1 MKQFFYMNRTIGTA
15 TVILIITLFVSAGT
29 LLSLDV
35 VSLSSESN
43 SLTIQVDQSEGT
55 NVYTMNEIDEGDND
69 EEVSVIYVYHE
80 FVFTATGGGD
90 TISWDF
96 GDGTTGVGSEV
107 VHQFEH
113 SGIYTVTSTS
123 ITSSDVYTSS
133 IEVIVHLEAS
143 AEVDNMECAC
153 APTGKDTTIDLLAL
167 PGMMSIEGYL
177 TVEHDGSSESCSQRN
192 PLQECHLRV
201 ILERTEAGQVVSQEI
216 LYDST
221 FRTNEVVIDFD
232 LQDMTFEQGDG
243 INLRLE
249 TDQLR
254 DWHKPTADWS
264 STAPV
269 TA

>member
-1 MKQFFYMNRTIGTA
+1 MNRTVGTA

-29 LLSLDV
+29 LVSLDV
-35 VSLSSESN
+35 VSLGGETS
-43 SLTIQVDQSEGT
+43 SLTIQVDQSEGA

-69 EEVSVIYVYHE
+69 EEESVVLVYHE
-80 FVFTATGGGD
+80 FAFTAMGGGD
-90 TISWDF
+90 IISWDF

-107 VHQFEH
+107 MHQFELP
-113 SGIYTVTSTS
+113 GVYTVTSTS
-123 ITSSDVYTSS
+123 ITSDEVYSKSMQVT
-133 IEVIVHLEAS
+133 VHLEAS
-143 AEVDNMECAC
+143 VEVDNMECAC

-201 ILERTEAGQVVSQEI
+201 ILERTEAGEVVSQDV

-232 LQDMTFEQGDG
+232 LQEMTFEQGDG

-269 TA
+269 IA

>member
-1 MKQFFYMNRTIGTA
+1 MNRTVGTA

-29 LLSLDV
+29 LVSLDV
-35 VSLSSESN
+35 VSLGGETS
-43 SLTIQVDQSEGT
+43 SLTIQVDQSEGA

-69 EEVSVIYVYHE
+69 EEESVVLVYHE
-80 FVFTATGGGD
+80 FAFTAMGGGD
-90 TISWDF
+90 IISWDF

-107 VHQFEH
+107 IHQFELP
-113 SGIYTVTSTS
+113 GVYTVTSTS
-123 ITSSDVYTSS
+123 ITSDEVYSKSMQVT
-133 IEVIVHLEAS
+133 VHLEAS
-143 AEVDNMECAC
+143 VEVDNMECAC

-201 ILERTEAGQVVSQEI
+201 ILERTEAGEVVSQDV

-232 LQDMTFEQGDG
+232 LQEMTFEQGDG

-269 TA
+269 VA

>member
-1 MKQFFYMNRTIGTA
+1 MNRNIGTA
-15 TVILIITLFVSAGT
+15 TVILIVTLFVSAGT

-35 VSLSSESN
+35 VSFGNESSA
-43 SLTIQVDQSEGT
+43 LTIEVDQNEGT
-55 NVYTMNEIDEGDND
+55 NVYTMVEIDEGDND
-69 EEVSVIYVYHE
+69 EEESVVYVYHV
-80 FVFTATGGGD
+80 FSFTAMGGGV

-96 GDGTTGVGSEV
+96 GDGTTGVGSEID
-107 VHQFEH
+107 HQFEEP
-113 SGIYTVTSTS
+113 GVYTITSTS
-123 ITSSDVYTSS
+123 ITSEDVYTSS
-133 IEVIVHLEAS
+133 IEVLVHLEAS

-153 APTGKDTTIDLLAL
+153 APTGKDTTVDLLAL

-201 ILERTEAGQVVSQEI
+201 ILERTEAGEVVSQDV

-221 FRTNEVVIDFD
+221 FRTNEVVIDFN

-269 TA
+269 VA

>member
-1 MKQFFYMNRTIGTA
+1 MNRTISTA
-15 TVILIITLFVSAGT
+15 TVILVITLFVSAGT

-35 VSLSSESN
+35 VSLGSES
-43 SLTIQVDQSEGT
+43 SPLTIEVDQNEGT
-55 NVYTMNEIDEGDND
+55 NVYTMIEIDDGDND
-69 EEVSVIYVYHE
+69 EEESVVYVYHE
-80 FVFTATGGGD
+80 FIFTAIGGGD
-90 TISWDF
+90 SINWDF
-96 GDGTTGVGSEV
+96 GDGTTGVGSV
-107 VHQFEH
+107 VKHQFEH
-113 SGIYTVTSTS
+113 PGIYTITSTS
-123 ITSSDVYTSS
+123 ITPDEVYTSS
-133 IEVIVHLEAS
+133 MEVIVHLEAS

-167 PGMMSIEGYL
+167 PGTMSIEGYL

-201 ILERTEAGQVVSQEI
+201 ILERTEAGEVVSQDV

-232 LQDMTFEQGDG
+232 LQDMTFEQGEG
-243 INLRLE
+243 VNLRLE

-264 STAPV
+264 STAPIV
-269 TA
+269 A

>member
-1 MKQFFYMNRTIGTA
+1 MNRTIGTA
-15 TVILIITLFVSAGT
+15 TVILIVTLFVSAGT

-35 VSLSSESN
+35 VSFGNESSA
-43 SLTIQVDQSEGT
+43 LTIEVDQNEGT
-55 NVYTMNEIDEGDND
+55 NVYTMVEIDEGDND
-69 EEVSVIYVYHE
+69 EEETVVYVYHV
-80 FVFTATGGGD
+80 FSFTAMGGGD

-96 GDGTTGVGSEV
+96 GDGTTGVGSEID
-107 VHQFEH
+107 HQFEEP
-113 SGIYTVTSTS
+113 GVYTITSTS
-123 ITSSDVYTSS
+123 ITSEDVYTSS
-133 IEVIVHLEAS
+133 IEVLVHLEAS
-143 AEVDNMECAC
+143 AEVDNMEGAC
-153 APTGKDTTIDLLAL
+153 APTGKDTTVDRLAL

-201 ILERTEAGQVVSQEI
+201 ILERTEAGDVVSQDV

-221 FRTNEVVIDFD
+221 FRTNEVVIDFN

-269 TA
+269 VA

>member
-1 MKQFFYMNRTIGTA
+1 MNRTVGTA

-29 LLSLDV
+29 LVSLDV
-35 VSLSSESN
+35 VSLGSGNS
-43 SLTIQVDQSEGT
+43 SLTIQVDQSEGA

-69 EEVSVIYVYHE
+69 EEESVVLVYHE
-80 FVFTATGGGD
+80 FAFTAMGGGD
-90 TISWDF
+90 IISWDF

-107 VHQFEH
+107 IHQFELP
-113 SGIYTVTSTS
+113 GVYTVTSTS
-123 ITSSDVYTSS
+123 ITSDEVYSKSMQVT
-133 IEVIVHLEAS
+133 VHLEAS
-143 AEVDNMECAC
+143 VEVDNMECAC
-153 APTGKDTTIDLLAL
+153 APSGKDTTIDLLAL

-201 ILERTEAGQVVSQEI
+201 ILERTEAGEVVSQDV

-232 LQDMTFEQGDG
+232 LQEMTFEQGDG

-269 TA
+269 VA

>member
-1 MKQFFYMNRTIGTA
+1 MNRTIGTA
-15 TVILIITLFVSAGT
+15 TVILIVTLFVSAGT

-35 VSLSSESN
+35 VSFGSESN
-43 SLTIQVDQSEGT
+43 ALAIEVDQTEGT
-55 NVYTMNEIDEGDND
+55 NVYTMVEIDEGDND
-69 EEVSVIYVYHE
+69 EEESVVYIYH
-80 FVFTATGGGD
+80 VFSFIASGGGD
-90 TISWDF
+90 AINWDF
-96 GDGTTGVGSEV
+96 GDGTTAVGSEV
-107 VHQFEH
+107 NHQFEEP
-113 SGIYTVTSTS
+113 GMYTVTSTS
-123 ITSSDVYTSS
+123 ITSEEVYTSS
-133 IEVIVHLEAS
+133 IEVLVHLEAS
-143 AEVDNMECAC
+143 VEVDNMECAC

-177 TVEHDGSSESCSQRN
+177 TVEHDGSSESCTQRN

-201 ILERTEAGQVVSQEI
+201 ILERTEAGEVVSQDI

-232 LQDMTFEQGDG
+232 LQEMTFEQGDG
-243 INLRLE
+243 MNLRLE

-269 TA
+269 VA

>member
-1 MKQFFYMNRTIGTA
+1 MNRTIGTA
-15 TVILIITLFVSAGT
+15 TVILIVTLFVSAGT

-35 VSLSSESN
+35 VSFGNESSA
-43 SLTIQVDQSEGT
+43 LTIEVDQNEGT
-55 NVYTMNEIDEGDND
+55 NVYTMVEIDEGDND
-69 EEVSVIYVYHE
+69 EEESVVYVYYV
-80 FVFTATGGGD
+80 FSFTAMGGGD

-96 GDGTTGVGSEV
+96 GDGTTGVGSEID
-107 VHQFEH
+107 HQFEEP
-113 SGIYTVTSTS
+113 GVYTITSTS
-123 ITSSDVYTSS
+123 ITSEDVYTSS
-133 IEVIVHLEAS
+133 IEVLVHLEAS

-153 APTGKDTTIDLLAL
+153 APTGKDTTVDLLAL

-201 ILERTEAGQVVSQEI
+201 ILERTEAGEVVSQDV

-221 FRTNEVVIDFD
+221 FRTNEVVIDFN

-269 TA
+269 VA

>member
-1 MKQFFYMNRTIGTA
+1 MNRNIGTA
-15 TVILIITLFVSAGT
+15 TVILIVTLFVSAGT

-35 VSLSSESN
+35 VSFGNESSA
-43 SLTIQVDQSEGT
+43 LTIEVDQNEGT
-55 NVYTMNEIDEGDND
+55 NVYTMVEIDEGDND
-69 EEVSVIYVYHE
+69 EEESVVYVYHV
-80 FVFTATGGGD
+80 FSFTAMGGGD

-96 GDGTTGVGSEV
+96 GDGTTGVGSEID
-107 VHQFEH
+107 HQFEEP
-113 SGIYTVTSTS
+113 GVYTITSTS
-123 ITSSDVYTSS
+123 ITSEDVYTSS
-133 IEVIVHLEAS
+133 IEVLVHLEAS

-153 APTGKDTTIDLLAL
+153 APTGKDTTVDLLAL

-201 ILERTEAGQVVSQEI
+201 ILERTEAGEVVSQDV

-221 FRTNEVVIDFD
+221 FRTNEVVIDFN

-269 TA
+269 VA

>member
-1 MKQFFYMNRTIGTA
+1 MNRTVGTA

-29 LLSLDV
+29 LVSLDV
-35 VSLSSESN
+35 VSLGGETS
-43 SLTIQVDQSEGT
+43 SLTIQVDLSEGA

-69 EEVSVIYVYHE
+69 EEESVVLVYHE
-80 FVFTATGGGD
+80 FAFTAMGGGD
-90 TISWDF
+90 IISWDF

-107 VHQFEH
+107 IHQFELP
-113 SGIYTVTSTS
+113 GVYTVTSTS
-123 ITSSDVYTSS
+123 ITSDEVYSKSMQVT
-133 IEVIVHLEAS
+133 VHLEAS
-143 AEVDNMECAC
+143 VEVDNMECAC

-201 ILERTEAGQVVSQEI
+201 ILERTEAGEVVSQDV

-232 LQDMTFEQGDG
+232 LQEMTFEQGDG

-269 TA
+269 VA

>member
-1 MKQFFYMNRTIGTA
+1 MNRTIGTA
-15 TVILIITLFVSAGT
+15 TVILIVTLFVSAGT

-35 VSLSSESN
+35 VSFGSES
-43 SLTIQVDQSEGT
+43 SALTIQVDQNEGT

-69 EEVSVIYVYHE
+69 EEESVVYIYHE
-80 FVFTATGGGD
+80 FSFTAMGGGES
-90 TISWDF
+90 INWDF
-96 GDGTTGVGSEV
+96 GDGTTGVGSDV
-107 VHQFEH
+107 THQFEQP
-113 SGIYTVTSTS
+113 GLYTVTSTS
-123 ITSSDVYTSS
+123 ITSDDVYTSS
-133 IEVIVHLEAS
+133 IQVIVHLEAS
-143 AEVDNMECAC
+143 VEVDNMECAC

-177 TVEHDGSSESCSQRN
+177 TVEHDGSSESCTQRN

-201 ILERTEAGQVVSQEI
+201 ILERTEAGEVVSQDI

-243 INLRLE
+243 MNLRLE

>member
-1 MKQFFYMNRTIGTA
+1 MNRTVGTA

-29 LLSLDV
+29 LVSLDV
-35 VSLSSESN
+35 VSLGSESS
-43 SLTIQVDQSEGT
+43 SLTIQVDQSEGA

-69 EEVSVIYVYHE
+69 EEESVVLVYHE
-80 FVFTATGGGD
+80 FAFTAMGGGD
-90 TISWDF
+90 VINWDF
-96 GDGTTGVGSEV
+96 GDGTTSVGSEV
-107 VHQFEH
+107 MHQFELP
-113 SGIYTVTSTS
+113 GVYTVTSTS
-123 ITSSDVYTSS
+123 ITSDEVYSKSKQVT
-133 IEVIVHLEAS
+133 VHLEAS
-143 AEVDNMECAC
+143 VEVDNMECAC

-201 ILERTEAGQVVSQEI
+201 ILERTEAGEVVSQAV

-232 LQDMTFEQGDG
+232 LEEMTFEQGDG

-269 TA
+269 VA

>member
-1 MKQFFYMNRTIGTA
+1 MNRTVGTA

-29 LLSLDV
+29 LVSLDV
-35 VSLSSESN
+35 VSLGGETS
-43 SLTIQVDQSEGT
+43 SLTIQVDQSEGA

-69 EEVSVIYVYHE
+69 EEESVVLVYHE
-80 FVFTATGGGD
+80 FSFTAMGGGD
-90 TISWDF
+90 IISWDF

-107 VHQFEH
+107 IHQFELP
-113 SGIYTVTSTS
+113 GVYTVTSTS
-123 ITSSDVYTSS
+123 ITSDEVYSKSMQVT
-133 IEVIVHLEAS
+133 VHLEAS
-143 AEVDNMECAC
+143 VEVDNMECAC

-201 ILERTEAGQVVSQEI
+201 ILERTEAGEVVSQDV

-232 LQDMTFEQGDG
+232 LEEMTFEQGDG

-269 TA
+269 VA

>member
-1 MKQFFYMNRTIGTA
+1 MNRTIGA
-15 TVILIITLFVSAGT
+15 GTVILIVTLFVSAGT

-35 VSLSSESN
+35 VSFGNESSA
-43 SLTIQVDQSEGT
+43 LTIEVDQNEGT
-55 NVYTMNEIDEGDND
+55 NLYTMVEIDEGDND
-69 EEVSVIYVYHE
+69 EGESALYIYH
-80 FVFTATGGGD
+80 VFSFMASGGGD
-90 TISWDF
+90 AISWDF
-96 GDGTTGVGSEV
+96 GDGTTGVGSEIE
-107 VHQFEH
+107 HQFEDP
-113 SGIYTVTSTS
+113 GMYTVTSTS
-123 ITSSDVYTSS
+123 ITSKEVYTSS
-133 IEVIVHLEAS
+133 IEVLVHLEAS
-143 AEVDNMECAC
+143 VEVDNMECAC

-177 TVEHDGSSESCSQRN
+177 TVEHDGSSESCTQRN

-201 ILERTEAGQVVSQEI
+201 ILERTEAGEVISQDI

-243 INLRLE
+243 MNLRLE

-269 TA
+269 VA

>member
-1 MKQFFYMNRTIGTA
+1 MNRTIGTA
-15 TVILIITLFVSAGT
+15 IVILVVTLFVSAGT

-35 VSLSSESN
+35 VSFGSES
-43 SLTIQVDQSEGT
+43 SALTIEVDQDEGT

-69 EEVSVIYVYHE
+69 EEESVVYIYHI
-80 FVFTATGGGD
+80 FSFTAMGGGD
-90 TISWDF
+90 SISWDF
-96 GDGTTGVGSEV
+96 GDGTTGIGSEIE
-107 VHQFEH
+107 HQFEDP
-113 SGIYTVTSTS
+113 GVYTVTSTS
-123 ITSSDVYTSS
+123 ITSEEVYTSS
-133 IEVIVHLEAS
+133 VEVLVHLEAS
-143 AEVDNMECAC
+143 VEVDNMECAC

-201 ILERTEAGQVVSQEI
+201 ILERTEAGEVVSQDV

-232 LQDMTFEQGDG
+232 LQEMTFDQGDG
-243 INLRLE
+243 MNLRLE

-269 TA
+269 IA

>member
-1 MKQFFYMNRTIGTA
+1 MNRTVGTA

-29 LLSLDV
+29 LVSLDV
-35 VSLSSESN
+35 VSLGNETS
-43 SLTIQVDQSEGT
+43 SLTIQVDQSEGA

-69 EEVSVIYVYHE
+69 EEESVVLVYHE
-80 FVFTATGGGD
+80 FAFTAMGGGD
-90 TISWDF
+90 VISWDF
-96 GDGTTGVGSEV
+96 GDGTTSVGSEV
-107 VHQFEH
+107 MHQFELP
-113 SGIYTVTSTS
+113 GVYTVTSTS
-123 ITSSDVYTSS
+123 ITSDEVYSKTMQ
-133 IEVIVHLEAS
+133 VTVHLEAS
-143 AEVDNMECAC
+143 VEVDNMECAC

-201 ILERTEAGQVVSQEI
+201 ILERTEAGEVVSQDV

-232 LQDMTFEQGDG
+232 LQEMTFEQGDG

-269 TA
+269 VA

>member
-1 MKQFFYMNRTIGTA
+1 MSRVIGTA
-15 TVILIITLFVSAGT
+15 TVILIATLFVSAAT

-35 VSLSSESN
+35 VSLGSES
-43 SLTIQVDQSEGT
+43 SALTIEVDQNEGT
-55 NVYTMNEIDEGDND
+55 NVYTMTEIDEGDND
-69 EEVSVIYVYHE
+69 EEESVVYVYHV
-80 FVFTATGGGD
+80 FSFTAMGGGD
-90 TISWDF
+90 SISWDF
-96 GDGTTGVGSEV
+96 GDGTTGVGSEIE
-107 VHQFEH
+107 HQFE
-113 SGIYTVTSTS
+113 SPGMYTITSTS
-123 ITSSDVYTSS
+123 ITSEDVYTSS
-133 IEVIVHLEAS
+133 IEVLVHLEAS

-201 ILERTEAGQVVSQEI
+201 ILERTEAGEVVSQDV

-221 FRTNEVVIDFD
+221 FRTNEVVIDFN

-264 STAPV
+264 STAPLV
-269 TA
+269 A

>member
-1 MKQFFYMNRTIGTA
+1 MNRTIGTA
-15 TVILIITLFVSAGT
+15 TVILIVTLFVSAGT

-35 VSLSSESN
+35 VSFGNESSA
-43 SLTIQVDQSEGT
+43 LTIEVDQNEGT
-55 NVYTMNEIDEGDND
+55 NVYTMVEIDEGDND
-69 EEVSVIYVYHE
+69 EEESVVYVYHV
-80 FVFTATGGGD
+80 FSFTAMGGGD

-96 GDGTTGVGSEV
+96 GDGTTGVGSEID
-107 VHQFEH
+107 HQFEEP
-113 SGIYTVTSTS
+113 GVYTITSTS
-123 ITSSDVYTSS
+123 ITSEDVYTSS
-133 IEVIVHLEAS
+133 IEVLVHLEAS

-153 APTGKDTTIDLLAL
+153 APTGKDTTVDLLAL
-167 PGMMSIEGYL
+167 PGTMSIEGYL

-201 ILERTEAGQVVSQEI
+201 ILERTESGEVVSQDV

-221 FRTNEVVIDFD
+221 FRTKELVIDFN

-269 TA
+269 VA

>member
-1 MKQFFYMNRTIGTA
+1 MNRTIGTA
-15 TVILIITLFVSAGT
+15 TVILIVTLFVSAGT

-35 VSLSSESN
+35 VSLGGESN
-43 SLTIQVDQSEGT
+43 SLTIQVDESEGT
-55 NVYTMNEIDEGDND
+55 NVYTMTEIDEGDND
-69 EEVSVIYVYHE
+69 EEVSVVYIYHE
-80 FVFTATGGGD
+80 FTFTAIGGGD
-90 TISWDF
+90 AISWDF
-96 GDGTTGVGSEV
+96 GDGTTGVGFEV
-107 VHQFEH
+107 IHHFEQP
-113 SGIYTVTSTS
+113 GVYTVTSTS
-123 ITSSDVYTSS
+123 ITPDEVYTSS
-133 IEVIVHLEAS
+133 MQVTVHLEAS

-167 PGMMSIEGYL
+167 PGMMSIQGYL

-201 ILERTEAGQVVSQEI
+201 ILERTEAGDVVSQDI

-221 FRTNEVVIDFD
+221 FRTNEIVIDFD
-232 LQDMTFEQGDG
+232 LENLAFEQGEG

-254 DWHKPTADWS
+254 DWHKPTADWF

-269 TA
+269 LG

>member
-1 MKQFFYMNRTIGTA
+1 MNRAVASA
-15 TVILIITLFVSAGT
+15 TVILVVALFISAGT

-35 VSLSSESN
+35 VSFGSES
-43 SLTIQVDQSEGT
+43 SALSIEVDQNEGT
-55 NVYTMNEIDEGDND
+55 NFYTMVEIDEGDND
-69 EEVSVIYVYHE
+69 EEVSVVYIYHE
-80 FVFTATGGGD
+80 FTFTAKGGGD
-90 TISWDF
+90 AISWDF

-107 VHQFEH
+107 MHQFEH
-113 SGIYTVTSTS
+113 SGVYTVTSTS
-123 ITSSDVYTSS
+123 ITPDDVYTSN
-133 IEVIVHLEAS
+133 IEVIVHLQAS
-143 AEVDNMECAC
+143 AEVDNMECSC

-167 PGMMSIEGYL
+167 PGTMSVEGYL

-201 ILERTEAGQVVSQEI
+201 ILERTEAGEVVSQDI

-232 LQDMTFEQGDG
+232 LQDMTFEQGHG

-254 DWHKPTADWS
+254 DWHKPSADWS

-269 TA
+269 VA